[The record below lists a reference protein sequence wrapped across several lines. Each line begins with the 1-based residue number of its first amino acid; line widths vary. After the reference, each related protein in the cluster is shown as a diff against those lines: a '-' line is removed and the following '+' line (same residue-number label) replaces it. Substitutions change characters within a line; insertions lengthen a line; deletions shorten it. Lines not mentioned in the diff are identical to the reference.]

1 LFWFDRTGRQSG
13 ALGER
18 GPYLPEVNL
27 SRDGTRAS
35 VATSESGRGDAWLFD
50 VTRGIRTKFTFGPV
64 GVRAPIWSPDG
75 SQVVFLGSLKGG
87 LDLVQKESSGAGSES
102 VLLEDNFIKFPE
114 SWSPDGRFISY
125 YLSGPTS
132 PSNRN
137 DVWILPLVGDRK
149 PFPLTQ
155 SPFTEYRS
163 QFSPD
168 GRWIAYASNE
178 SGRFEV
184 YVVPFTPGPAGGAA
198 ASGTASA
205 SGKWQVSTTG
215 GNEPR
220 WSHDGKEI
228 FYIAGNKLMAAAVT
242 TGVPFQVNAVRPLF
256 TVRPHVGQGVYDVS
270 PDDQHFLVNTVADQ
284 ADIAPLTLV
293 VNWPAALK
301 K

>member
-1 LFWFDRTGRQSG
+1 M
-13 ALGER
+13 
-18 GPYLPEVNL
+18 
-27 SRDGTRAS
+27 
-35 VATSESGRGDAWLFD
+35 
-50 VTRGIRTKFTFGPV
+50 
-64 GVRAPIWSPDG
+64 
-75 SQVVFLGSLKGG
+75 
-87 LDLVQKESSGAGSES
+87 
-102 VLLEDNFIKFPE
+102 
-114 SWSPDGRFISY
+114 
-125 YLSGPTS
+125 
-132 PSNRN
+132 
-137 DVWILPLVGDRK
+137 WILPLVGDRK